1 MKKSLLPLLAG
12 GARRGAL
19 WGVTSVLLLV
29 LPGCA
34 LGPDRR
40 DPFEPFN
47 RNVMKFNEGVDAVV
61 LKPVATIYKEAVPP
75 LARTG
80 VSNFIGNLGDGWNF
94 VNSVLQFKF
103 QNAAENFMRL
113 NVNTFFGLAGIL
125 DIASELGI
133 ERHKEDFGQTLG
145 RWGVPAGP
153 FVMLPLFG
161 PSTLRDTFAL
171 PVDRRYNLLREVE
184 PADVRNGLYVLNAVD
199 ARSNLL
205 RVTAVLEEAAL
216 DKYSFVRDSH
226 LQKRRAEIYDSG
238 ARSQDASAG
247 SDANSPPPAAP
258 AAPVA
263 PAAAPV
269 PAVPGQQAEP
279 AVPGPATVPPA
290 R

>member
-1 MKKSLLPLLAG
+1 MKKSLLPPLAG
-12 GARRGAL
+12 GPGRVAL
-19 WGVTSVLLLV
+19 WAVASALLLA
-29 LPGCA
+29 LSGCA

-40 DPFEPFN
+40 DPLEPFN

-80 VSNFIGNLGDGWNF
+80 VS
-94 VNSVLQFKF
+94 
-103 QNAAENFMRL
+103 
-113 NVNTFFGLAGIL
+113 
-125 DIASELGI
+125 
-133 ERHKEDFGQTLG
+133 HKEDFGQTLG

-161 PSTLRDTFAL
+161 PSTMRDTFAL
-171 PVDRRYNLLREVE
+171 PVDRRYNLLRWVE
-184 PADVRNGLYVLNAVD
+184 PADVRNSLYVLNAVD

-258 AAPVA
+258 ET

-269 PAVPGQQAEP
+269 PAVPGQP
-279 AVPGPATVPPA
+279 AAPAA

>member
-1 MKKSLLPLLAG
+1 MKKLPTPHPAG
-12 GARRGAL
+12 GAAHLGAL
-19 WGVTSVLLLV
+19 VLTAGMLLA
-29 LPGCA
+29 LSGCA

-47 RNVMKFNEGVDAVV
+47 RNVMQFNEGVDAVV
-61 LKPVATIYKEAVPP
+61 LKPVATIYRQAVPP

-80 VSNFIGNLGDGWNF
+80 VSNFFGNLGDGWNF

-125 DIASELGI
+125 DIASDLGI

-161 PSTLRDTFAL
+161 PSTVRDTFAL
-171 PVDRRYNLLREVE
+171 PVDRRYNLLHEID
-184 PADVRNGLYVLNAVD
+184 PANVRNGLYVLNAVD

-238 ARSQDASAG
+238 ARSQDAAAG
-247 SDANSPPPAAP
+247 SDASSPAP
-258 AAPVA
+258 A
-263 PAAAPV
+263 PAAAASAPAAAGQ
-269 PAVPGQQAEP
+269 PAVPA
-279 AVPGPATVPPA
+279 A